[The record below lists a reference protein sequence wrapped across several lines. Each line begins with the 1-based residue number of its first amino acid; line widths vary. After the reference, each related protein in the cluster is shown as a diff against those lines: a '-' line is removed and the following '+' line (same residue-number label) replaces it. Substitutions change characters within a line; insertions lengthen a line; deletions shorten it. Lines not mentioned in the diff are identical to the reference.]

1 MRLAFS
7 IFTAVTVLVTVLLLH
22 GEGWPVLIAFAW
34 PAAMQASTAFPPSA
48 STAAPTS
55 AVSGC
60 PAAIAPRMLK
70 T

>member
-34 PAAMQASTAFPPSA
+34 PAATGV
-48 STAAPTS
+48 
-55 AVSGC
+55 AVWRGSGG
-60 PAAIAPRMLK
+60 
-70 T
+70 